1 MVSRL
6 GFSTSCCQFSRVRT
20 RGFLKILERST
31 TDLDVILEDDWMKN
45 FVVLGPSVVFLFVR
59 RRESRNF
66 CTSSASRPRF
76 DEGHIRFLPC
86 PKMAPRQICGEA
98 NEESEDDEEDEV
110 GFICPYY
117 LLLPLLPL
125 LPLLLVNM
133 SLIEAFSKIMS
144 KALIAVLDFFP
155 G

>member
-6 GFSTSCCQFSRVRT
+6 GFSTSCCQFSSVR
-20 RGFLKILERST
+20 RF
-31 TDLDVILEDDWMKN
+31 TDFDVISEDDWMN

-76 DEGHIRFLPC
+76 DDDGDIRFLPC
-86 PKMAPRQICGEA
+86 PKMAPHQICGEA

-110 GFICPYY
+110 GFCFCPYY
-117 LLLPLLPL
+117 LLPLLPL
-125 LPLLLVNM
+125 LPF
-133 SLIEAFSKIMS
+133 LIEALPLLLEHELNRSIF
-144 KALIAVLDFFP
+144 
-155 G
+155 

>member
-1 MVSRL
+1 
-6 GFSTSCCQFSRVRT
+6 
-20 RGFLKILERST
+20 
-31 TDLDVILEDDWMKN
+31 
-45 FVVLGPSVVFLFVR
+45 
-59 RRESRNF
+59 
-66 CTSSASRPRF
+66 
-76 DEGHIRFLPC
+76 
-86 PKMAPRQICGEA
+86 MAPRQICGEA

-110 GFICPYY
+110 GFCFCPYY

>member
-6 GFSTSCCQFSRVRT
+6 GFSTSCCQFSSVR
-20 RGFLKILERST
+20 RF
-31 TDLDVILEDDWMKN
+31 TDFDVISEDDWMN

-76 DEGHIRFLPC
+76 DDDGDIRFLPC
-86 PKMAPRQICGEA
+86 PKMAPHQICGEA

-110 GFICPYY
+110 GFCC
-117 LLLPLLPL
+117 LSLLPPAPLAALAALL
-125 LPLLLVNM
+125 NR
-133 SLIEAFSKIMS
+133 SA
-144 KALIAVLDFFP
+144 ALAA
-155 G
+155 